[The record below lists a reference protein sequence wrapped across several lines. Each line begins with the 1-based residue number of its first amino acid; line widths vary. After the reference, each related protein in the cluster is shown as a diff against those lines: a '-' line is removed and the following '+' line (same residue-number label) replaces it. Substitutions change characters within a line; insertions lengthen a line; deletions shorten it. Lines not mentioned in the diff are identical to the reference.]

1 MIIYV
6 DIDHTICHTEGME
19 YALAQPIYLN
29 IKKVNKLFDEGHK
42 IVYWTARGTVSKK
55 DFYTSTLIQLQKWK
69 CKFNRLEMGKPAY
82 DLFIDDKNLNSILH
96 WNEENVNK
104 ILFKKF

>member
-6 DIDHTICHTEGME
+6 DIDNTICSTEGME
-19 YALAQPIYLN
+19 YALAQPISIN
-29 IKKVNKLFDEGHK
+29 INKVNKLYDEGHT
-42 IVYWTARGTVSKK
+42 IIYWTARGTVSKK
-55 DFYTSTLIQLQKWK
+55 DFYMLTYVQLKKWGCNFHELK
-69 CKFNRLEMGKPAY
+69 MGKPAY

-104 ILFKKF
+104 ILNK

>member
-6 DIDHTICHTEGME
+6 DIDNTICSTEEKE
-19 YALAQPIYLN
+19 YALAQPMLIN
-29 IKKVNKLFDEGHK
+29 IKKVNKLYDEGHT
-42 IVYWTARGTVSKK
+42 IIYWTARGTVSKK
-55 DFYTSTLIQLQKWK
+55 DFYMLTYVQLKKWGCNFHELK
-69 CKFNRLEMGKPAY
+69 MGKPAY

-104 ILFKKF
+104 ILNK